1 MTLLKKIKQH
11 NTYCQLIKKG
21 DRLVLGVSGGPDSV
35 ALLMIMADF
44 QKKENLNL
52 IVAHV
57 NYGLR
62 GQDSERDE
70 KLVRELSQ
78 KLGLKVLVKKYY
90 AKKRAGNPEEL
101 MRDFRYSFFEEIR
114 KKYRFDKVVVAHTL
128 DDRVE
133 TFLMNLIRGSGIRG
147 LISLKEKRDRIIRP
161 LLEVKKSEIVTWLK
175 KKNIKFRIDKSN
187 QDNSFYRNS
196 IRNELIPLL
205 EKKYNPSVK
214 NKIFNLAQQLEEI
227 TNLVENKLKYV
238 YNNVVIAQKEKE
250 LVLDGNKLNQMS
262 DFWQGECF
270 RRVVKSLGEDLSDI
284 TQANAVEFSKII
296 KSAKG
301 KRQKMKLGA
310 IELEKVGMRLI
321 FKVK

>member
-114 KKYRFDKVVVAHTL
+114 KKYKFDKVVVAHTL

-205 EKKYNPSVK
+205 EKKYNPLVK

-238 YNNVVIAQKEKE
+238 YNNVVIVQKEKE

-270 RRVVKSLGEDLSDI
+270 RRVIKSLGEDLSDI

>member
-205 EKKYNPSVK
+205 EKKYNPLVK

-238 YNNVVIAQKEKE
+238 YNNVVIVQKEKE

-270 RRVVKSLGEDLSDI
+270 RRVIKSLGEDLSDI

>member
-90 AKKRAGNPEEL
+90 AKKRTGNPEEL

-205 EKKYNPSVK
+205 EKKYNPLVK

-270 RRVVKSLGEDLSDI
+270 RRVIKSLGEDLSDI

>member
-205 EKKYNPSVK
+205 EKKYNPLVK

-238 YNNVVIAQKEKE
+238 YNNVVIVQKEKE

-270 RRVVKSLGEDLSDI
+270 RRVIKSLGEDLSDI

-310 IELEKVGMRLI
+310 IELEKIDIRLI

>member
-205 EKKYNPSVK
+205 EKKYNPLVK
-214 NKIFNLAQQLEEI
+214 NKIFNLAQQLEEV

-238 YNNVVIAQKEKE
+238 YNNVVIVQKEKE

-270 RRVVKSLGEDLSDI
+270 RRVIKSLGEDLSDI

>member
-161 LLEVKKSEIVTWLK
+161 LLKVKKSEIVTWLK

-205 EKKYNPSVK
+205 EKKYNPLVK

-238 YNNVVIAQKEKE
+238 YNNVVIVQKEKE

-270 RRVVKSLGEDLSDI
+270 RRVIKSLGEDLSDI

>member
-21 DRLVLGVSGGPDSV
+21 DRLVLGVSGGSDSV

-90 AKKRAGNPEEL
+90 AKKKAGNPEEL

-238 YNNVVIAQKEKE
+238 YNNVVIVQKEKE

-270 RRVVKSLGEDLSDI
+270 RRVIKSLGEDLSDI

>member
-205 EKKYNPSVK
+205 EKKYNPLVK

-238 YNNVVIAQKEKE
+238 YNNVVIVQKEKE

-270 RRVVKSLGEDLSDI
+270 RRVIKSLGEDLSDI

-310 IELEKVGMRLI
+310 IELEKVG
-321 FKVK
+321 VG

>member
-270 RRVVKSLGEDLSDI
+270 RRVIKSLGEDLSDI

>member
-35 ALLMIMADF
+35 ALLMIMANF

-101 MRDFRYSFFEEIR
+101 MRDFRYSFFEKIR

-270 RRVVKSLGEDLSDI
+270 RRVIKSLGEDLSDI

>member
-90 AKKRAGNPEEL
+90 AKKRTGNPEEL

-238 YNNVVIAQKEKE
+238 YNNVVIVQKEKE

-270 RRVVKSLGEDLSDI
+270 RRVIKSLGEDLSDI

>member
-90 AKKRAGNPEEL
+90 AKKKAGNPEEL

-238 YNNVVIAQKEKE
+238 YNNVVIVQKEKE

-270 RRVVKSLGEDLSDI
+270 RRVIKSLGEDLSDI

>member
-205 EKKYNPSVK
+205 EKKYNPLVK

-270 RRVVKSLGEDLSDI
+270 RRVIKSLGEDLSDI

>member
-205 EKKYNPSVK
+205 EKKYNPLVK

-238 YNNVVIAQKEKE
+238 YNNVVIVQKKKE

-270 RRVVKSLGEDLSDI
+270 RRVIKSLGEDLSDI

>member
-11 NTYCQLIKKG
+11 NTYYQLIKKG

-90 AKKRAGNPEEL
+90 AKKRTGNPEEL

-270 RRVVKSLGEDLSDI
+270 RRVIKSLGEDLSDI

>member
-21 DRLVLGVSGGPDSV
+21 DRLVLGISGGPDSV

-205 EKKYNPSVK
+205 EKKYNPLVK

-238 YNNVVIAQKEKE
+238 YNNVVIVQKEKE

-270 RRVVKSLGEDLSDI
+270 RRVIKSLGEDLSDI